1 MIHYNPEEHHDKLVL
16 YIANGYHANCLLD
29 HQFMA
34 QQNDGTPVFSLY
46 TGKNIYLF
54 HNPELHRK
62 LFLDA
67 DKLSKKLGEQGDAVV
82 EQLLL
87 KGKRLLV
94 SVPKKSRREF
104 YQYLSDN
111 PWEICSSKYD
121 ELEYLNEQYWVW
133 IPLCKEPIPVGEIK
147 RLRKTLEPLIRSRIL
162 IPGIVQYQDPVLLG
176 KMKYKTSAY
185 GKENHQCESQSE

>member
-1 MIHYNPEEHHDKLVL
+1 MIHYNPEEHHDKLML
-16 YIANGYHANCLLD
+16 YIANVYHANRLLD

-46 TGKNIYLF
+46 TGERIYLF

-62 LFLDA
+62 LFLNA
-67 DKLSKKLGEQGDAVV
+67 DNLSKKLGEQGDAVV

-87 KGKRLLV
+87 KGKKRLV

-121 ELEYLNEQYWVW
+121 ELEYLNEQDWVW
-133 IPLCKEPIPVGEIK
+133 IPLCKEPIPIGDIK
-147 RLRKTLEPLIRSRIL
+147 RLRKTLEPLIRSRMPDSRYCS
-162 IPGIVQYQDPVLLG
+162 IPRPR
-176 KMKYKTSAY
+176 APW
-185 GKENHQCESQSE
+185 ENEK